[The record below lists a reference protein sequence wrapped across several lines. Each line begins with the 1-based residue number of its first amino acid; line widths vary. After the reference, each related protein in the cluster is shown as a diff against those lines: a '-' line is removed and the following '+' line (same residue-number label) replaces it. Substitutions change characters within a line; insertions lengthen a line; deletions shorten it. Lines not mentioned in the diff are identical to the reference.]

1 MLVAAVKALSSQ
13 SPCLEDPRAGLVP
26 DVTNVREISVRIA
39 SAVIKQSITEG
50 LATEKEI
57 PEDDKELE
65 EWVREQMWEP
75 RYRPLVRVG
84 KEQASAHRR
93 GEAGVK
99 SGKREAK

>member
-13 SPCLEDPRAGLVP
+13 SPCLKDPQAGLVP

-39 SAVIKQSITEG
+39 TAVIGQAVEEG

-57 PEDDKELE
+57 PEDEKDLE

-75 RYRPLVRVG
+75 RYRPLVKVR
-84 KEQASAHRR
+84 KEAASAHGR
-93 GEAGVK
+93 GEAGVR
-99 SGKREAK
+99 SVKREAK